1 MVMMLMPVLLN
12 LLLRIFLLK
21 CGEKPLDSSMGC
33 FSKDNLIHSSESNET
48 SDSTETPSSAQSEKK
63 NGSSAKSVGGRWLF
77 KSTKLVIERYLQ
89 AVQCFKAVCLFD
101 SEFCL
106 VI

>member
-1 MVMMLMPVLLN
+1 MMLMPVLLN

-63 NGSSAKSVGGRWLF
+63 NNPEPSQFSMFKQSDETSSDELKKLENPS
-77 KSTKLVIERYLQ
+77 STKGKNPQ
-89 AVQCFKAVCLFD
+89 
-101 SEFCL
+101 
-106 VI
+106 